1 MSGYIGK
8 IAAIVTA
15 NTSDFTS
22 KLAGTKKDV
31 SGLGESI
38 KSTISAASNSATKSL
53 NAIFTPLQKLQ
64 RALEGSTKS
73 PLNLRTDKQ
82 VREMQTLV
90 SLSEGLAK
98 PLAAATRQFEQ
109 LSQQAQAN
117 FLPALILS
125 QTAVKAL
132 QTQLEK
138 TGQASGSGFEQARRQ
153 IEQTTQAVQR
163 LAQAQQLASKTLT
176 GNELQ
181 FRNPRLFQTLSAGAE
196 VSQQAAALPASALQD
211 GSIARQ
217 TNALKIYQDLAVA
230 AEARIESLRL
240 TPNIDP
246 SVLKAAQ
253 ADFERYATVAERAA
267 ARVKTSIAA
276 ANAPARADQRN
287 FAITGQVQDFEQ
299 ARRESQRLLG
309 QVAQLP
315 SGREAFS
322 GRLTQ
327 LDDLVAA
334 DDINELEQVRRLIAD
349 IQSSLSERR
358 RLDLID
364 QAQLQA
370 ARQLAESLERI
381 RENADFVITGRP
393 QNLSQVQSELN
404 GIIGQLGQLTE
415 AQRTTLGAGVTAVIG
430 QIGLG
435 NLDAAV
441 EALATLRTE
450 AAAAITVNVETQTA
464 TDRIRAIADAWDY
477 AVRGIPTSAAQI
489 DSEFQSLASRIG
501 NLRIEDRLDL
511 DPLIRDF
518 AESVQAGE
526 PLISQ
531 FQRLLTLRQ
540 QLDGIES
547 SPTPPPP
554 TPLGDRLA
562 EQGRRRVEGR
572 TGDLNL
578 DATPP
583 PGGGFSGQAQRDIDA
598 LATRVGAVRQQLETL
613 PNSVRTQFIPALI
626 QARDALVALQ
636 NAPGATVEQIENAA
650 NAVKQLELNTAN
662 ASRFTE
668 KLGESLSNRAAL
680 GQSASLEGLRATI
693 LSLGAA
699 SSGPV
704 VAAFEALRV
713 AKERAA
719 ASGDFSA
726 SRRQI
731 SQLEQEAINAVAA
744 FSGLSAAQVRTQQTA
759 AAARFGDVGR
769 GGADKA
775 ALALNQ
781 LAFGIDDFFSAAAG
795 AEQKIRAISNNIT
808 QLGFVAGGTT
818 GLFIALGTVVGL
830 QVALAISKFVFET
843 DKADEAL
850 KALNA
855 ALEANQRNVEQL
867 AAAYEKLADAIA
879 GSVLSPQ
886 DKVRRDRQQ
895 QGEELTKTRQA
906 VEEEAFASLSPEV
919 GRVRGEREL
928 LKKRQQESNDIEER
942 VRIANQIRE
951 NVARERELLG
961 NRGSLEGGRL
971 LVESA
976 DRQLA
981 AQETRRNRAVGR
993 RRLGSDE
1000 LPGEN
1005 VEELQREV
1013 EQARARRDA
1022 ARRRVLP
1029 GATTSA
1035 QTREQLDAL
1044 GGSLAAA
1051 QQAREGLV
1059 RALPPRTPGTAIT
1072 RVDELDE
1079 TIRKLKE
1086 RIEVVSAVLGGQL
1099 AGELVAAQGKI
1110 QDSLTAAADSID
1122 TLGIQSALGKE
1133 RDKLSRELTAIADEL
1148 AEVSDPARAAALK
1161 AQQDALEINATAVRS
1176 AAASA
1181 EQFASVLEKLAREL
1195 SDTVLQEVEGR
1206 AGQARRDSN
1215 AAVGAAAA
1223 GIGADVPPARR
1234 RQIQQDIDR
1243 SVEQTAE
1250 ARRRADSETRRARE
1264 GQQEFERRR
1273 RAAVQQFEAG
1283 ALGGQ
1288 LGAEAQQLV
1297 VQRDEAEAVLNSETA
1312 TIAEQQA
1319 AAENLAAINAQLE
1332 TLLQNSPVG
1341 RALAAFADRLDAAS
1355 QQAVEVERQIQEE
1368 QASADRG
1375 RELSLTPGQRAGE
1388 QLTQELQD
1396 IRNFFSRAVEE
1407 STGLPEDVAKI
1418 RQKMNEALDR
1428 AAEDAQ
1434 RQAAPGIFALGDA
1447 VQNAVLQGPSR
1458 AALQATDVSTV
1469 EGAGELNRLLRGDD
1483 AARDQDLVELQ
1494 RQSKILEDML
1504 EELRK
1509 AGAAGVAN

>member
-38 KSTISAASNSATKSL
+38 KSTIGAASSSATKSL

-64 RALEGSTKS
+64 RALEASTQS
-73 PLNLRTDKQ
+73 PLNLRTEGQ
-82 VREMQTLV
+82 VRKMQALV

-98 PLAAATRQFEQ
+98 PLAGATRQFEQ
-109 LSQQAQAN
+109 LSQEAQAN
-117 FLPALILS
+117 FLPALIRS

-132 QTQLEK
+132 QTQLEA

-163 LAQAQQLASKTLT
+163 LTQAQQLASKTLT

-181 FRNPRLFQTLSAGAE
+181 FRNPRLAQTLAAGAAA
-196 VSQQAAALPASALQD
+196 SQQAAALPASALED

-217 TNALKIYQDLAVA
+217 TAALKIYQDAAVA
-230 AEARIESLRL
+230 AAARVESLRL

-246 SVLKAAQ
+246 SVIAAARSQLESLTESASRALAQVTNAIEISQNIGASTQLRSTTDPTGRSIQQRAADITAATDATRQRTAAEAALRSEQ
-253 ADFERYATVAERAA
+253 AARLAVANSLLVVDQRESDLRSLQGVASTTDPTGRSIQERAA
-267 ARVKTSIAA
+267 DITAA
-276 ANAPARADQRN
+276 TDATRQRT
-287 FAITGQVQDFEQ
+287 A
-299 ARRESQRLLG
+299 A
-309 QVAQLP
+309 
-315 SGREAFS
+315 EAAL
-322 GRLTQ
+322 R
-327 LDDLVAA
+327 
-334 DDINELEQVRRLIAD
+334 
-349 IQSSLSERR
+349 SE
-358 RLDLID
+358 
-364 QAQLQA
+364 QA
-370 ARQLAESLERI
+370 ARLAVANSLLVVDQRESGLRSLQDV
-381 RENADFVITGRP
+381 ASTTDPTGRSI
-393 QNLSQVQSELN
+393 QERAADITAAADATRQRTAAEAALRSEQAARLAVANSLLVVDQRESEL
-404 GIIGQLGQLTE
+404 
-415 AQRTTLGAGVTAVIG
+415 
-430 QIGLG
+430 
-435 NLDAAV
+435 
-441 EALATLRTE
+441 
-450 AAAAITVNVETQTA
+450 
-464 TDRIRAIADAWDY
+464 
-477 AVRGIPTSAAQI
+477 S
-489 DSEFQSLASRIG
+489 SR
-501 NLRIEDRLDL
+501 
-511 DPLIRDF
+511 
-518 AESVQAGE
+518 QGE
-526 PLISQ
+526 RSI
-531 FQRLLTLRQ
+531 
-540 QLDGIES
+540 
-547 SPTPPPP
+547 
-554 TPLGDRLA
+554 LGDSLA
-562 EQGRRRVEGR
+562 EQGRRQVEGR
-572 TGDLNL
+572 TGDINL

-650 NAVKQLELNTAN
+650 NAVKQLELNTAS

-726 SRRQI
+726 SRKQI

-744 FSGLSAAQVRTQQTA
+744 FSGLSAAQVRTQQAA

-850 KALNA
+850 KALNT
-855 ALEANQRNVEQL
+855 ALEANQRNVEKL
-867 AAAYEKLADAIA
+867 AAAYEGLADAIA

-951 NVARERELLG
+951 NVASERELLG

-971 LVESA
+971 IVESA

-981 AQETRRNRAVGR
+981 AQEVRRNRALGR

-1051 QQAREGLV
+1051 QQTREGLV

-1072 RVDELDE
+1072 SVDELDE

-1273 RAAVQQFEAG
+1273 RGAVQQFEAG

-1297 VQRDEAEAVLNSETA
+1297 VRRDEAEAVLNSETA

-1332 TLLQNSPVG
+1332 ALLQNSPVG
-1341 RALAAFADRLDAAS
+1341 RALAAFADSLDAAS

-1428 AAEDAQ
+1428 AAEDAR
-1434 RQAAPGIFALGDA
+1434 RQVAPGIFALGDA

-1469 EGAGELNRLLRGDD
+1469 EGASELNRLLRGDD
-1483 AARDQDLVELQ
+1483 AARDQDLVGLQ
-1494 RQSKILEDML
+1494 REANRLLQLIADQNPP
-1504 EELRK
+1504 
-1509 AGAAGVAN
+1509 VAN